1 MNGATLSGLRL
12 LGMALLLGLLGDLL
26 VRDGPPG
33 LNFFLWTAA
42 LVGAVIYLARS
53 GKTSLAGD
61 GRWLLPVAVATAAG
75 VAWRASDA
83 FILFNL
89 LATAVLLALG
99 TSTLQSG
106 TLRESGLARYF
117 GWLVAMAW
125 KAAAGLAPVLVADI
139 RWNEI
144 PRGRWYGTAAQ
155 VARALLIALPLLL
168 LFGLLFVS
176 ADAVFASF
184 IERTLRFDMEELL
197 SHLAISGIIAWLA
210 AALLRTAVL
219 LPPGLPLSGAAALF
233 GPPAQDESRALSVSP
248 LESGLVLGLLNALFL
263 AFVLVQLRYLFGGAA
278 LVETTVDLSYAEY
291 ARRGFFELVAVTALV
306 LPVLLVGDWLTQEG
320 GRRLFRIL
328 SFTLILLVAVIMASA
343 LRRMLIYMDQFGL
356 TELRLYVTAAMAWIA
371 ILLGW
376 FVLTVLRGRRERF
389 AFGGLLSALALLA
402 TLHLINPDGLIVR
415 TNLARLQDGREF
427 DVHYVVRLGADGVP
441 ALVAGLSGLPP
452 EDRRIVAEALLARW
466 GPESDRTTEDWRSW
480 SLGRARA
487 REAVAENAE
496 ALRAAVGP
504 KSQ

>member
-1 MNGATLSGLRL
+1 MNGGTLSGLRL

-26 VRDGPPG
+26 VRDGQPG
-33 LNFFLWTAA
+33 LNLFLWTAA
-42 LVGAVIYLARS
+42 LVITVFYLARS
-53 GKTSLAGD
+53 GKTPLAGD

-99 TSTLQSG
+99 ASTLQSG
-106 TLRESGLARYF
+106 TLRESGLGRYF
-117 GWLVAMAW
+117 GWLVAMAGR
-125 KAAAGLAPVLVADI
+125 AAAGVAPILVADI

-168 LFGLLFVS
+168 LFGLLFFS
-176 ADAVFASF
+176 ADAVFASLV
-184 IERTLRFDMEELL
+184 ERTLRFNLDELL
-197 SHLAISGIIAWLA
+197 SHLILSGIIAWLA
-210 AALLRTAVL
+210 AALLRTAVTP
-219 LPPGLPLSGAAALF
+219 PPGLTPAGAATLF

-278 LVETTVDLSYAEY
+278 LVETTLDLSYAEY

-306 LPVLLVGDWLTQEG
+306 LPVLLAGDWLTPEG

-343 LRRMLIYMDQFGL
+343 LRRMLIYMGQFGL

-376 FVLTVLRGRRERF
+376 FILTVLRGRRERF
-389 AFGGLLSALALLA
+389 AFGGLVSALALLGA
-402 TLHLINPDGLIVR
+402 LHLINPDGLIVR

-427 DVHYVVRLGADGVP
+427 DVHYVAGLSADGVP
-441 ALVAGLSGLPP
+441 ALVAGLPGLPP
-452 EDRRIVAEALLARW
+452 EERRVVAEALLARW
-466 GPESDRTTEDWRSW
+466 GPDSDRETGDWRSW
-480 SLGRARA
+480 NLARSRARQV
-487 REAVAENAE
+487 VAENLE
-496 ALRAAVGP
+496 ALRAAAGP
-504 KSQ
+504 KAQ